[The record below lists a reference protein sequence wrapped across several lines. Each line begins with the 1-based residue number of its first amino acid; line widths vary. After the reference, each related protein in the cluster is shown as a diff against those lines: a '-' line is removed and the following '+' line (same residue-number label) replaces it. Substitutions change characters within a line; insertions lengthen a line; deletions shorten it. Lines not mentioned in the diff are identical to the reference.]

1 MKISPPRLPGK
12 WDCDCSAREEMM
24 LIISKVNSFDLFSRK
39 QKKGMGEKK
48 TKQKKKRGS
57 NWQAG
62 PEQRVWEEE
71 EEEEGGSAA

>member
-1 MKISPPRLPGK
+1 
-12 WDCDCSAREEMM
+12 M

-39 QKKGMGEKK
+39 QKKGRGGKK
-48 TKQKKKRGS
+48 QNKRRRGRS

-62 PEQRVWEEE
+62 PEQCVWEEE

>member
-1 MKISPPRLPGK
+1 
-12 WDCDCSAREEMM
+12 M

-39 QKKGMGEKK
+39 QKKKGRWGG
-48 TKQKKKRGS
+48 KQNKRRRGRS